1 MCWLHLKNH
10 RGKREMTVVFPYY
23 SFIIYR
29 VFLKYFH
36 INILNWYKNVNSPLE
51 GKEWPEIIVQ
61 SEPLKIRNFLTSP
74 VSVFNFISTIHI
86 KICSILFWFHFEDDI
101 VNYLSESLFLKN
113 LSESLFLKKTTN
125 LYLVS
130 SRTSQG
136 TPGVHPACLRRMA
149 CWRKKPTRGAWWVS
163 PKRVWPDWFNED
175 LVQSSVCRERNKKKE
190 KEKSNEKDDKYIIQ

>member
-1 MCWLHLKNH
+1 M
-10 RGKREMTVVFPYY
+10 G
-23 SFIIYR
+23 
-29 VFLKYFH
+29 FH
-36 INILNWYKNVNSPLE
+36 GGSA
-51 GKEWPEIIVQ
+51 GKESSCSAGDLGSIPE
-61 SEPLKIRNFLTSP
+61 SERSP
-74 VSVFNFISTIHI
+74 GEGNGYRLLPGEFHGQRSLVNYSPI
-86 KICSILFWFHFEDDI
+86 ICSILFWFHFEDDI

-190 KEKSNEKDDKYIIQ
+190 KEKANEKDVKYIIQ

>member
-1 MCWLHLKNH
+1 MWEKYSGLISIIHFNENKNVCWLHLKND
-10 RGKREMTVVFPYY
+10 RGKREMIVVFPYY

-101 VNYLSESLFLKN
+101 INYLSESLFLK
-113 LSESLFLKKTTN
+113 KQN

-136 TPGVHPACLRRMA
+136 TPGVHL
-149 CWRKKPTRGAWWVS
+149 S
-163 PKRVWPDWFNED
+163 QF
-175 LVQSSVCRERNKKKE
+175 
-190 KEKSNEKDDKYIIQ
+190 EKDGTLKKASLLGYHSPYNTCMLCTNQRDHQLLKVT